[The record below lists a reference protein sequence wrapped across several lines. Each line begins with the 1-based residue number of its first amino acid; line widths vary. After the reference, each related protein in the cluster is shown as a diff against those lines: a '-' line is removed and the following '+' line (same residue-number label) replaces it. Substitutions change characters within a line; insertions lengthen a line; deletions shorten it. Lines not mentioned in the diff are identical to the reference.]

1 MNENLD
7 IRVERGEPN
16 SEELAA
22 AITVIQSLLATAQA
36 EAAEAATRKPNARSS
51 WNRNHGLLRAPIQ
64 AGQGQWGAA
73 IKAGLN

>member
-22 AITVIQSLLATAQA
+22 AIAVIQSLLAAAEA
-36 EAAEAATRKPNARSS
+36 EAADASARKPNARSS
-51 WNRNHGLLRAPIQ
+51 WNRNHGLLRSPIQ

-73 IKAGLN
+73 IRAGLN